1 MSVPIIDTPVRMIC
15 RKMSPTMTEQEF
27 LNLDVVRR
35 FVPSFASCQFYT
47 AKMIGDTAAPASSMA
62 ILTFKSSRDG
72 QYDTFA
78 KMMSATSLPLPFGNP
93 QPPQIEFAPISQ
105 LPPPPKVQDN
115 QGKPMASIDE
125 DTEFMKFSQSF
136 EEMFIPPSKDTVS
149 QEVLAQT
156 NTPDNSKL
164 IYTLSA
170 RLLGKSKPQGG
181 GNKQQGGGR
190 RNKQRKPQKERHD
203 DDERDNRRKRGRK

>member
-1 MSVPIIDTPVRMIC
+1 MSVPIPETTIRIIC

-27 LNLDVVRR
+27 LNLDVVRHY
-35 FVPSFASCQFYT
+35 VPSVASCQFYS

-62 ILTFKSSRDG
+62 ILNFRSSNGRIYED
-72 QYDTFA
+72 FA
-78 KMMSATSLPLPFGNP
+78 KIMSVTQLPLPFGNP
-93 QPPQIEFAPISQ
+93 QPPQVEYAPITQ

-115 QGKPMASIDE
+115 QGKQMAAIDE